1 MTGMTNK
8 SQVLIIDGMALLFR
22 GGFFATSFTGN
33 FMINSKGIPRNGLFG
48 FLNYFCNAI
57 ETFQPTHVIC
67 CWDMGSKTF
76 RNDMYKGY
84 KSNRDAPPE
93 ELIPQFDLAK
103 DIVSAF
109 QVPNVGV
116 VGYEA
121 DDCIGTLAKQL
132 QADHEVTV
140 VTGDQDMLQLVDEQ
154 INIAIMRKGQGN
166 YEVFDIDNFY
176 EKRGLTPRQ
185 IIELKGLMGDSSDNY
200 PGIKGVGEKTALK
213 LLQQYQ
219 TIDNMLE
226 DRASLTKGM
235 QNKLVQ
241 YAEDL
246 AISRKL
252 AEIFTEVPLTF
263 SIEDALWNADHC
275 MVHSFLLDELEF
287 KNPERWLS
295 KLQKS
300 KVSE

>member
-1 MTGMTNK
+1 MTNK

-22 GGFFATSFTGN
+22 GFFATSFTGN

>member
-1 MTGMTNK
+1 MTNK
-8 SQVLIIDGMALLFR
+8 SNVLIIDGMALLFR
-22 GGFFATSFTGN
+22 GFFATAFTGN
-33 FMINSKGIPRNGLFG
+33 FMVNSKGIPRNGLFG

-67 CWDMGSKTF
+67 CWDMGSQTF
-76 RNDMYKGY
+76 RNDLYKGY

-93 ELIPQFDLAK
+93 ELVPQFDLAK

-132 QADHEVTV
+132 QADHKVTV
-140 VTGDQDMLQLVDEQ
+140 VTGDQDLLQLVDQQ
-154 INIAIMRKGQGN
+154 INIAIMKKGQGN
-166 YEVFDIDNFY
+166 YDVFNIDNFY
-176 EKRGLTPRQ
+176 EKRGLTPAQ

-213 LLQQYQ
+213 LLQQYE
-219 TIDNMLE
+219 TIDNMLA
-226 DRASLTKGM
+226 DKDNLTKGM
-235 QNKLVQ
+235 QNKIEQ

-246 AISRKL
+246 EISRKL
-252 AEIFTEVPLTF
+252 AEIYTEVPLTF
-263 SIEDALWNADHC
+263 SIEDALWNEDHSSI
-275 MVHSFLLDELEF
+275 HTFLLEELEF
-287 KNPERWLS
+287 KNPERWLD
-295 KLQKS
+295 KLIMV